1 MSDLLST
8 SFKALGTTAVV
19 VVVHPGRSVDA
30 VREVERELEDIDRT
44 CSRFREDSDLSRVN
58 GARGAWVDVD
68 PLLVTAVEVA
78 LHAADV
84 TEGAVDPTV
93 GAALMSIGYDRDF
106 AEVSP
111 IGTSIG
117 DAEPAPG
124 WHVVEVDTERA
135 RIRVPAG
142 VMLDLGATAK
152 ALAADRSAARAA
164 RTVDDG
170 VMVSLGGDLSVDGSA
185 PAGGWP
191 VGIADDHRSTAEP
204 GETIAIVSGGIAT
217 SSTSVRRWTRGG
229 APVHHIVD
237 PRTGLPAREIWRT
250 ISVAA
255 SSCVGANNATTA
267 AVVLGEEAPAWL
279 ASLGLPARLVRPDG
293 RIVRVGGWPERAA
306 A

>member
-1 MSDLLST
+1 MPDLIT
-8 SFKALGTTAVV
+8 ASFRALGTTAVV
-19 VVVHPGRSVDA
+19 VAHQGHFVDA

-93 GAALMSIGYDRDF
+93 GAALTSIGYDRDF

-111 IGTSIG
+111 TGPSIG
-117 DAEPAPG
+117 NARPAPG
-124 WHVVEVDTERA
+124 WRVVEVDAERA

-164 RTVDDG
+164 RAVDAG
-170 VMVSLGGDLSVDGSA
+170 VMVSLGGDLSVAGGA

-191 VGIADDHRSTAEP
+191 IGIADDHRSPAES
-204 GETIAIVSGGIAT
+204 GESIAIVSGGVAT
-217 SSTSVRRWTRGG
+217 SSTTVRRWTRGG
-229 APVHHIVD
+229 VPVHHVID
-237 PRTGLPAREIWRT
+237 PRSGLPAREVWRT
-250 ISVAA
+250 ISVTAA
-255 SSCVGANNATTA
+255 SCVSANTATTA
-267 AVVLGEEAPAWL
+267 AVVFGEEAPAWL

-293 RIVRVGGWPERAA
+293 RIVRVAGWPERAA